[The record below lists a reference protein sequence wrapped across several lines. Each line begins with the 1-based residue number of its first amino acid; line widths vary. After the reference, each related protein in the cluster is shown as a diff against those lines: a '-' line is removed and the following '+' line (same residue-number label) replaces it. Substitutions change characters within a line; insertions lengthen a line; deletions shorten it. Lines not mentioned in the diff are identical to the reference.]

1 MPETPAQYYQR
12 LKALAMA
19 KRELYKVETSK
30 INLTLIRSIYKSEG
44 VKIDYWVP
52 KGRKIKA
59 CYFADGEPS
68 VMVDKN
74 LPNEPK
80 IFALVHELKHHW
92 VDRDAI
98 LDGVHK
104 CGAYDDNNF
113 VEIGAEVFA
122 AQFIYPD
129 TEMLTD
135 LENFGVPPAA
145 CTPEHI
151 VRFKSACPAP
161 VSYTFLVK
169 RFERFKRIEVGSC
182 KKVQFKKLEE
192 QIFGTP
198 VYKRP
203 SFIKNRKKKRT

>member
-1 MPETPAQYYQR
+1 M
-12 LKALAMA
+12 KALAMT
-19 KRELYKVETSK
+19 KRALYGVETAK
-30 INLTLIRSIYKSEG
+30 INLTLVRSIYKKEG

-104 CGAYDDNNF
+104 CGAYDENNV

-129 TEMLTD
+129 AEMLAD
-135 LENFGVPPAA
+135 LENFGVPTTA
-145 CTPEHI
+145 CRPEHI
-151 VRFKSACPAP
+151 VRFKKACPAP

-169 RFERFKRIEVGSC
+169 RFERFKRIEIGSLY
-182 KKVQFKKLEE
+182 KSSVQKAGRGDLW
-192 QIFGTP
+192 
-198 VYKRP
+198 
-203 SFIKNRKKKRT
+203 NADL